1 MSEIWKKRIL
11 ILSVILIICAI
22 SVINFKLQNETI
34 LETSSDFVDFEEKQ
48 LEQIKGDLIIGGR
61 ESFDEAASDEIE
73 ESDTSE
79 VSVKVSDS
87 NYFVEA
93 QSIINMDRNKILSM
107 LTDIIEDRE
116 VGAESKSMAV
126 EQKLKIIEYM
136 NQEQIIVNLL
146 DNKGFESVLILIT
159 DNSVNVTVGA
169 SSLNKSDIAKILDV
183 VMRETSRPI
192 EQIVIQNKI

>member
-61 ESFDEAASDEIE
+61 EPFDQAASDEIA

-79 VSVKVSDS
+79 VSVKVSDN

-93 QSIINMDRNKILSM
+93 QSVINMDRNKILAI